1 MISADRHG
9 ACHPLPVVDR
19 RRRWMGRC
27 IPTATRANLQTL
39 IERGVYVIEPEE
51 GRFASGLVG
60 KGRLPD
66 TPF

>member
-1 MISADRHG
+1 
-9 ACHPLPVVDR
+9 
-19 RRRWMGRC
+19 MGRC